1 MLPNFHFTDVGV
13 SYGDVPLETL
23 SHYRHCGDA
32 FLQVS
37 GGEGISVMLPKWSP
51 DDKLLYINDKTN
63 WWNLYQLEDDNK
75 ETNLCPQPKEIGQP
89 AWKFGG
95 SPYSCNPNGN
105 GDILVIHGSV

>member
-1 MLPNFHFTDVGV
+1 MVMYTTGDFVALESFILSSDVM
-13 SYGDVPLETL
+13 
-23 SHYRHCGDA
+23 
-32 FLQVS
+32 FFFFFQVS

-63 WWNLYQLEDDNK
+63 WWNLYQLDDDTK
-75 ETNLCPQPKEIGQP
+75 ETSLCPQPKEIGQP
-89 AWKFGG
+89 AWRFGG